1 MLTMSMRARLLALAT
16 PALAGTQFWPRR
28 PTPLKLQRFIARH
41 ATARPNTPDVIK
53 STEPGH
59 GSDIPLGCHARRLQR
74 EIPRGDYAKAR
85 ACVLEWGGAPDKK
98 ATSFVCVGEGR
109 EGRSGG
115 VLQMATVARAYGR
128 MAWVVNPVRE
138 SYAVDVNAKTP
149 DDPAWKRLPTGRRYA
164 CAAYTTLGRHLLAGE
179 ERLSVVDCGD
189 SIVVDILSV
198 SRGRG
203 FGRLIFPFIGPMQ
216 RRFFR
221 AQLDLVEAACT
232 NPPPS

>member
-1 MLTMSMRARLLALAT
+1 MLARSLVLVA

-28 PTPLKLQRFIARH
+28 PTSLRLQRFIGRH
-41 ATARPNTPDVIK
+41 ATARPNAPDVVK
-53 STEPGH
+53 RTEPGT
-59 GSDIPLGCHARRLQR
+59 GDTIPRGCHARRLQR
-74 EIPRGDYAKAR
+74 EIPRGDYARAK
-85 ACVLEWGGAPDKK
+85 ACVLAWGGDPDEK

-115 VLQMATVARAYGR
+115 VLQLATVARAYTGL
-128 MAWVVNPVRE
+128 MWVVNPVRE
-138 SYAVDVNAKTP
+138 SYAVDANKAVPA
-149 DDPAWKRLPTGRRYA
+149 DPEWKRLPTGRRYA

-189 SIVVDILSV
+189 SVVVDILSV

-203 FGRLIFPFIGPMQ
+203 FGRLIYPLIGPMQ

-221 AQLDLVEAACT
+221 AQLDVVEAACLRDR
-232 NPPPS
+232 

>member
-1 MLTMSMRARLLALAT
+1 MNIIPCVLALVAQT
-16 PALAGTQFWPRR
+16 ALAGTQFWPRR
-28 PTPLKLQRFIARH
+28 PTPLKLQHFIARH
-41 ATARPNTPDVIK
+41 ATARPNAPDVVK
-53 STEPGH
+53 STEPG
-59 GSDIPLGCHARRLQR
+59 SADNIPRGCHARRLER
-74 EIPRGDYAKAR
+74 VVPGGDYRKAR
-85 ACVLEWGGAPDKK
+85 ACVLAWGGAPDEK

-115 VLQMATVARAYGR
+115 VLQMATVARAYTG

-138 SYAVDVNAKTP
+138 SYAVDIQQRPPA
-149 DDPAWKRLPTGRRYA
+149 DPAWKRLPTGRRYA

-189 SIVVDILSV
+189 SVVVDILSV

-203 FGRLIFPFIGPMQ
+203 LGRLVYPLIGPMQ

-221 AQLDLVEAACT
+221 AQLDVVEAACS